1 MKYAVRYL
9 SDQGRGTDVPIA
21 RVAEGK
27 EPKEFWDAF
36 GGKAVGGRS
45 ASSQQWKK

>member
-1 MKYAVRYL
+1 MAYAVRYL
-9 SDQGRGTDVPIA
+9 TDQGRGSDVPIC

-36 GGKAVGGRS
+36 NGKAVSGRKN
-45 ASSQQWKK
+45 ANKKWKK